1 MSTQII
7 VLIVSFVGLGLVR
20 VPIGISM
27 LAAGLLYLIV
37 KGADVGLAAEQVMN
51 AMLQSDVLLAIP
63 MFILCG
69 QLISIGTI
77 GTRLM
82 ELAQALVGRIPGG
95 LGHVNILVN
104 VVFASMSGSA
114 VADAAG
120 PGAVLVR
127 MMKKAGYSGGYAG
140 ALTAAAATLAP
151 IIPPS
156 IPFILYAVIANVSV
170 GALFAAG
177 VMPGILIAV
186 LLMASVAWQA
196 THRNFPRGEGVALS
210 QFGRILLRSLPPLGL
225 PVLVLGGIRVGAFT
239 PTEGAAVAALYALIL
254 VATVYRDVGPAALYE
269 SFRTSLV
276 QSASVMTIIIGA
288 FLVNYAVAAEQ
299 LPNLLATWFLSMN
312 LSAAGFLTGVMVLF
326 LVLGCFIDTTVMLL
340 VLVPVLLPTARALG
354 IDLVHFGLV
363 VTVNMMIGMLTPPYG
378 VLHFVMSAVT
388 GIPVGEIIREVWFFC
403 GVLLFALLLLMFI
416 PEITLWLPKYLGL
429 MK

>member
-1 MSTQII
+1 MSAQLI
-7 VLIVSFVGLGLVR
+7 VLIVAFVALGLVR

-27 LAAGLLYLIV
+27 LTAGLLYLMV

-63 MFILCG
+63 MFILCA
-69 QLISIGTI
+69 QLISVGSIGN
-77 GTRLM
+77 RLM
-82 ELAQALVGRIPGG
+82 VVAQALVGRIPGG

-127 MMKKAGYSGGYAG
+127 MMRKAGYTGGYAG

-177 VMPGILIAV
+177 VVPGILIAV
-186 LLMASVAWQA
+186 LLMALVAYQA
-196 THRNFPRGEGVALS
+196 TYRNFPRGEGVTLAALP
-210 QFGRILLRSLPPLGL
+210 GVLLRAVPPLGL
-225 PVLVLGGIRVGAFT
+225 PVLVLGGIRIGAFT
-239 PTEGAAVAALYALIL
+239 PTEGAAVAAFYALVL
-254 VATVYRDVGPAALYE
+254 VTMVYRDVKIADVYE
-269 SFRTSLV
+269 SFRISLV
-276 QSASVMTIIIGA
+276 QSASVMTIIMGA

-299 LPNLLATWFLSMN
+299 LPNMVAAWFLSMN
-312 LSAAGFLTGVMVLF
+312 LTAVGFLSGVMVLF
-326 LVLGCFIDTTVMLL
+326 LILGCFIDTTVMLL

-388 GIPVGEIIREVWFFC
+388 GIPVSEIIREIWFFC
-403 GVLLFALLLLMFI
+403 GVLLFALALLMFI
-416 PEITLWLPKYLGL
+416 PEITLSLPKYLGL

>member
-1 MSTQII
+1 MSNQLLTL
-7 VLIVSFVGLGLVR
+7 VVAFVALGLMR
-20 VPIGISM
+20 VPIGIAM
-27 LAAGLLYLIV
+27 LAAGVAYLLV
-37 KGADVGLAAEQVMN
+37 KRADPGLAAEQVMN

-63 MFILCG
+63 MFILCA
-69 QLISIGTI
+69 QLIGVGSIGD
-77 GTRLM
+77 RLM
-82 ELAQALVGRIPGG
+82 TLAQSLVGRVPGG
-95 LGHVNILVN
+95 LGHVNVLVN

-127 MMKKAGYSGGYAG
+127 LMRQSGYPAGFAA

-177 VMPGILIAV
+177 ILPGILIAV
-186 LLMASVAWQA
+186 LLMASVVYQA
-196 THRNFPRGEGVALS
+196 KRRDFPRGEGISLAALP
-210 QFGRILLRSLPPLGL
+210 GVLGRSLLPLGL

-239 PTEGAAVAALYALIL
+239 PTEGAAVAALYALLL
-254 VATVYRDVGPAALYE
+254 VGAIYRDVGSRDLYE
-269 SFRTSLV
+269 SFRTALT
-276 QSASVMTIIIGA
+276 QSASVMTIIMGA
-288 FLVNYAVAAEQ
+288 FLMNYAIAAEQ
-299 LPNLLATWFLSMN
+299 LPNAIAALFLSLD
-312 LSAAGFLTGVMVLF
+312 LSATGFLVGVMVLF
-326 LVLGCFIDTTVMLL
+326 LILGCFIDTTVMLL

-363 VTVNMMIGMLTPPYG
+363 VTVNMMVGMLTPPYG
-378 VLHFVMSAVT
+378 VLHFVMAGVT
-388 GIPVGEIIREVWFFC
+388 GIPVRDIIREIWFFC
-403 GVLLFALLLLMFI
+403 WVLLAALLALVFI
-416 PEITLWLPKYLGL
+416 PEITLWLPRHLGL

>member
-1 MSTQII
+1 VSTQLQILVAAF
-7 VLIVSFVGLGLVR
+7 VLLSLLR
-20 VPIGISM
+20 VPVGIAM
-27 LAAGLLYLIV
+27 LTAGVAYLLA
-37 KGADVGLAAEQVMN
+37 KKADAGLAAEQVMN

-63 MFILCG
+63 MFILCA
-69 QLISIGTI
+69 QLISVGSIGD
-77 GTRLM
+77 RLM
-82 ELAQALVGRIPGG
+82 ALAQALVGRIPGG
-95 LGHVNILVN
+95 LGHVNVLVN

-127 MMKKAGYSGGYAG
+127 LMRQAGYSGGYAA

-170 GALFAAG
+170 GAMFAAG
-177 VMPGILIAV
+177 VVPGALIAV

-196 THRNFPRGEGVALS
+196 RRRAFPRGTGATLAEMPRIAL
-210 QFGRILLRSLPPLGL
+210 RALLPLGL
-225 PVLVLGGIRVGAFT
+225 PVVVLGGIRIGAFT
-239 PTEGAAVAALYALIL
+239 PTEGAAVASLYALVIVTL
-254 VATVYRDVGPAALYE
+254 VFRDVRASAVYE
-269 SFRTSLV
+269 SFRTALM
-276 QSASVMTIIIGA
+276 QSASVMTIIMGA
-288 FLVNYAVAAEQ
+288 FLMNYAIAAEQ
-299 LPNLLATWFLSMN
+299 LPNAVAAWFLSMQ
-312 LSAAGFLTGVMVLF
+312 LSATGFLLGVMALF
-326 LVLGCFIDTTVMLL
+326 LVLGCFVDTTVMLL

-388 GIPVGEIIREVWFFC
+388 AIPVREIIAEIWFFC
-403 GVLLFALLLLMFI
+403 GVLLAALLVLCFV
-416 PEITLWLPKYLGL
+416 PEITLWLPRHLGL
-429 MK
+429 MR